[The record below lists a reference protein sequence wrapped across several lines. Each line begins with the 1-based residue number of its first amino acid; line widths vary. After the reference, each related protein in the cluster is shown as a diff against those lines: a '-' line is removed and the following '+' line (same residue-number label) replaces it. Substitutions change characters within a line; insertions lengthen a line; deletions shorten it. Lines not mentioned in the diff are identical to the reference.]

1 MRRFT
6 LNILPRDAAP
16 LVEEEPIPV
25 VEEKPEPVPVI
36 EEKPKSSRLNAQTVF
51 LADTLG
57 FLPTNFIDDVINAM
71 NSLIY
76 EALGEVEKFL
86 QDKFAETPEVAEKV
100 RSRSVLSIASFA
112 LDYIRNSNF
121 IRKCSRQAL

>member
-6 LNILPRDAAP
+6 LNILPRDPAP
-16 LVEEEPIPV
+16 LVEEQVPV
-25 VEEKPEPVPVI
+25 VEDTPILAPVVEKEPR
-36 EEKPKSSRLNAQTVF
+36 KTSRLDAHTVF

-86 QDKFAETPEVAEKV
+86 QDKFTERPDVADKV
-100 RSRSVLSIASFA
+100 RV
-112 LDYIRNSNF
+112 
-121 IRKCSRQAL
+121 